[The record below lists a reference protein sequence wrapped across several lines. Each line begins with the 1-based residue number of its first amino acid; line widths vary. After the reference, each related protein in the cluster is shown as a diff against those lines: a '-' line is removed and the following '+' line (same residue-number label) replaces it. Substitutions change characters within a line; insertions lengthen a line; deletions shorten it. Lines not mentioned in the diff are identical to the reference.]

1 MTAPAAILPDDRGKD
16 SAPRIDA
23 LPADDSRG
31 TMGMKLAIVTEAL
44 LFVTLFFAYFYVGHR
59 HPVWPEKPPKL
70 PLALALL
77 AILLLSS
84 GTLQLSEHVLGKGR
98 PLAARLLLLLTLALG
113 LGFVAVQ
120 ALEYRDRLRELR
132 PTDDVYGSLF
142 YVITSF
148 HGLHVVA
155 GLLMLGFVAA
165 LPRLAPSRSPHRPLH
180 NTALYWHFVDLI
192 WILVVALLYLLP
204 RWVR

>member
-1 MTAPAAILPDDRGKD
+1 MTAAAVPEARGEETA
-16 SAPRIDA
+16 SRIDA
-23 LPADDSRG
+23 LPPDESRG

-59 HPVWPEKPPKL
+59 HPIWPEEPPKL
-70 PLALALL
+70 RLALALL
-77 AILLLSS
+77 AILLASS
-84 GTLQLSEHVLGKGR
+84 GTLQLSEHLLGKGR
-98 PLAARLLLLLTLALG
+98 PSAARLLLLLTLALG

-120 ALEYRDRLRELR
+120 AVEYRNHLRELR
-132 PTDDVYGSLF
+132 PADDVYGSLF

-155 GLLMLGFVAA
+155 GLLMLGFVAI
-165 LPRLAPSRSPHRPLH
+165 LPSLTPSRSPHRPLH
-180 NTALYWHFVDLI
+180 NAALYWHFVDVI